1 MKIERDEQM
10 KYFWTP
16 YEPKMR
22 SNIDLIGI
30 LERKNRENEDK
41 EVILKESGD
50 LKKKKKPKTKEYKVV
65 ILSVL
70 LEEQLDKR
78 SH

>member
-1 MKIERDEQM
+1 
-10 KYFWTP
+10 
-16 YEPKMR
+16 MR
-22 SNIDLIGI
+22 PNIDLIGI
-30 LERKNRENEDK
+30 LERKNRENKDK
-41 EVILKESGD
+41 EVILKEYGD

>member
-41 EVILKESGD
+41 EVILKEYGD
-50 LKKKKKPKTKEYKVV
+50 LKKNKNQKLKNIKW
-65 ILSVL
+65 
-70 LEEQLDKR
+70 
-78 SH
+78 

>member
-1 MKIERDEQM
+1 M

-30 LERKNRENEDK
+30 LERKNKENKDR
-41 EVILKESGD
+41 EVILKEYGD
-50 LKKKKKPKTKEYKVV
+50 LKKIKNER
-65 ILSVL
+65 I
-70 LEEQLDKR
+70 
-78 SH
+78 